1 MKAVICTKYG
11 PPEVLQLQEVEK
23 PVPKDNEILVQI
35 LATSVHIGDCRMRG
49 FHVPPMFRLPFRLSV
64 GFRGPRKK
72 ILGSE
77 LAGVIEAVGKDV
89 TRFKVGDGVFGDTE
103 SVLGTYAEYVCLPEK
118 AALATKPANLTY
130 EETAAGP
137 VSALAALH
145 YLRKAN
151 IRKGQKILINGASGA
166 LGTAAVQLA
175 RHFGAEVTGVCS
187 TVNVELVK
195 SLGADTVIDYT
206 VEDFTK
212 SDQTYDIVFD
222 AIGKS
227 SFSRCK
233 DLLTKQGVYV
243 LSLPTLVFTLQSLW
257 TGMVGGK
264 KAVAGIPKS
273 TAENVVFL
281 KDLMEAGELKPV
293 IDRTYPLEEMVEA
306 HRYVDTGRKKG
317 NVVITV
323 ADSSKI

>member
-1 MKAVICTKYG
+1 MKAIVCTKYG
-11 PPEVLQLQEVEK
+11 PPEVLQLKEVAK
-23 PVPKDNEILVQI
+23 PIPKDNEVLVKI
-35 LATSVHIGDCRMRG
+35 LATSVHIGDCRLRG
-49 FHVPPMFRLPFRLSV
+49 FNVPPMFRLALRIAI

-72 ILGSE
+72 ILGAE
-77 LAGVIEAVGKDV
+77 LVGKIETVGKDV
-89 TRFKVGDGVFGDTE
+89 TRFKAGDEVFGDTE
-103 SVLGTYAEYVCLPEK
+103 GVLGTYAEYVCLPEK
-118 AALATKPANLTY
+118 AALAAKPTNLTY

-166 LGTAAVQLA
+166 LGTAGVQLA
-175 RHFGAEVTGVCS
+175 KHFGAEVTGVCS
-187 TVNVELVK
+187 TVNVEMVK
-195 SLGADTVIDYT
+195 SLGADAVIDYT
-206 VEDFTK
+206 KEDFTQ
-212 SDQTYDIVFD
+212 SGQTYDIVFD

-227 SFSRCK
+227 TFSRCK
-233 DLLTKQGVYV
+233 GLLSKNGVYV
-243 LSLPTLVFTLQSLW
+243 LSLPTLAFTLQTLW

-273 TAENVVFL
+273 TVEDLVFL
-281 KDLMEAGELKPV
+281 KELMEAGELKPV
-293 IDRTYPLEEMVEA
+293 IDRVYPLGQMAEA

-323 ADSSKI
+323 GHQGK